1 MKKIL
6 ILLLSLS
13 LFWACN
19 SESSENEELG
29 TEENNTEN
37 VNLEEDLG
45 ELEEELNTE
54 KDSLKK

>member
-6 ILLLSLS
+6 ILFLSLS

-45 ELEEELNTE
+45 ELEEELNTK
-54 KDSLKK
+54 KDSLKE